1 MITKLHISSFIGLT
15 IFVWLIVLWFQG
27 QPVLSLKFLAPFGI
41 VVSVISLIVLL
52 FNKYIWAWKI
62 FNGWYVKRP
71 DIRGTWLV
79 ELQSNWIEPTT
90 NEVIPPIK
98 AFIVVR
104 QTLTSLSFRLMT
116 KESKSR
122 SIAYNI
128 EVQEED
134 TLFKLVG
141 IYRNEPNINLQGL
154 RSDIHYGSF
163 SLDIHGNPVDELE
176 GFYWTDR
183 GTKGTM
189 KLLKRNS
196 EFYNTFDEAEK
207 KFK

>member
-1 MITKLHISSFIGLT
+1 MITRLHISSFIGLT

-52 FNKYIWAWKI
+52 FNNYIWAWKI

-79 ELQSNWIEPTT
+79 ELQSNWIDPET
-90 NEVIPPIK
+90 NEGIPTIK

-116 KESKSR
+116 KESKSK

-128 EVQEED
+128 EIQEED

-141 IYRNEPNINLQGL
+141 IYRNEPNINLQGI
-154 RSDIHYGSF
+154 RSEIHHGSF
-163 SLDIHGNPVDELE
+163 SLDIHGNPVEELE

-189 KLLKRNS
+189 KLTNRTEKL
-196 EFYNTFDEAEK
+196 YDTFEQAES
-207 KFK
+207 FFN